1 MLRDRVFWLLFIFA
15 LLGMASLVLSE
26 YYSVEALMLFCL
38 TIAGIVVVKHRS
50 PRRKELSY
58 LLLMSIPVAMKMGF
72 YYYTSASVIDVI
84 LSSLVAIYDIINVIG
99 LSVLVA
105 LGEESFRV
113 VIYELVKAIEGDT
126 PDEFIDKSA
135 LLVSNVAWI
144 ILHFIRRQ
152 ELITLFPLET
162 LYYVIWLFVTGVVLT
177 IIYKKCGL
185 GYSALMHF
193 LINSF

>member
-1 MLRDRVFWLLFIFA
+1 MRDRVFLFLFLISIIG
-15 LLGMASLVLSE
+15 LASMVLSQF
-26 YYSVEALMLFCL
+26 YSVEALMLFAFV
-38 TIAGIVVVKHRS
+38 ISGIIIVRQKT
-50 PRRKELSY
+50 PKKKDLSF
-58 LLLMSIPVAMKMGF
+58 LLLMSIPLMMKIAF
-72 YYYTSASVIDVI
+72 YYYAYADITGAI
-84 LSSLVAIYDIINVIG
+84 LNTLVSIYEILNVLG
-99 LSVLVA
+99 LGVLIA
-105 LGEESFRV
+105 LGEESFRALV
-113 VIYELVKAIEGDT
+113 YELVKQIEGDT